1 MRYRIEMR
9 FVFIALALG
18 ACSFHPGA
26 LAGDAASDQTPHPD
40 AAGQDVYTPDVA
52 IPDVAASDAIEDA
65 CVVVSDLGVN
75 LCPMT
80 SPGPALE
87 ISAST
92 SIHTDD
98 GMTTPANPAIAC
110 AMMKGGSTPSVCAIY
125 ATSITIDA
133 NVTLSA
139 TGGKPLVLIATQS
152 IDLEGVLDVASHIG
166 GATGP
171 ASPNPSCQAGTNP
184 KNAGGGQGGSYE
196 TSGAGGGDEDGAAG
210 TAGAAGATVSIAKLA
225 GGCPGAN
232 GGGGGAGGAGGGV
245 VLIST
250 PSLTI
255 GTGGAIDASGAAGH
269 GAAAGRHG
277 GGGAGSGGLIAINAA
292 IITMNGNAQI
302 FANGSNGGGGSS
314 SNPASNGADPTGA
327 ASGGSGGASGGSGGA
342 GATGATRAAA
352 AVAGHP
358 GTNNNDGGGGGGGGA
373 GAIYIRP
380 MSAAVMNN
388 PNVSPAP
395 I

>member
-1 MRYRIEMR
+1 MR

-18 ACSFHPGA
+18 ACSFRPGA
-26 LAGDAASDQTPHPD
+26 LAGDAGTDQMSHPD
-40 AAGQDVYTPDVA
+40 AARHDVATSDVASPDVTA
-52 IPDVAASDAIEDA
+52 PDAIQDA
-65 CVVVSDLGVN
+65 CVTVSDLGVN

-80 SPGPALE
+80 TPGPALE
-87 ISAST
+87 ISATT

-98 GMTTPANPAIAC
+98 GKTTPTNSAIAC

-152 IDLEGVLDVASHIG
+152 IDIEGVLDVASHIG

-184 KNAGGGQGGSYE
+184 KNAGGGQGGSFG
-196 TSGAGGGDEDGAAG
+196 TSGGSGGDEDAAAA
-210 TAGAAGATVSIAKLA
+210 TAGAPGGTVAIASLA

-232 GGGGGAGGAGGGV
+232 GGGGGAAGAGGGA
-245 VLIST
+245 VLLAT

-255 GTGGAIDASGAAGH
+255 GTGGAIDAAGAAGH

-277 GGGAGSGGLIAINAA
+277 GGGAGSGGLIAISAA
-292 IITMNGNAQI
+292 TITMNGNAQL
-302 FANGSNGGGGSS
+302 FANGSHGGGGSS
-314 SNPASNGADPTGA
+314 STPASDGVDPTGA
-327 ASGGSGGASGGSGGA
+327 ASGGTGGASGGSGGA
-342 GATGATRAAA
+342 GATGGTRAGAL
-352 AVAGHP
+352 AGQP

-373 GAIYIRP
+373 GAIYVRP
-380 MSAAVMNN
+380 MSAAVTNN
-388 PNVSPAP
+388 PNVSPTP